1 MPRER
6 GEVREMPKC
15 RGRGKGEV
23 EAEAEMP
30 RSGNAEMP
38 RCPLHA
44 ESHLPIPPWRS
55 LRGHRRRPCASRN
68 RPHIFHL
75 PRLLLLYLL
84 LDNAGTLSSMAIASF
99 RTRVVRIITLHNS
112 NRPSSPVHLS
122 SCPVVLRLRTTT
134 TTTTTHRPCM
144 TTKTPGTP
152 TPRLFCVSLCVLL
165 AVFL

>member
-1 MPRER
+1 MSRCRGR
-6 GEVREMPKC
+6 GEGEVKQRPKCRGKEMPKC
-15 RGRGKGEV
+15 RD
-23 EAEAEMP
+23 AEILFYTQNP
-30 RSGNAEMP
+30 I
-38 RCPLHA
+38 
-44 ESHLPIPPWRS
+44 PIPPWRS

-68 RPHIFHL
+68 RPHILHL
-75 PRLLLLYLL
+75 PRLLLLLLLYLL

-99 RTRVVRIITLHNS
+99 RTRVVRIIILHNN
-112 NRPSSPVHLS
+112 NRPSSPVPQSL
-122 SCPVVLRLRTTT
+122 CPVVLRLRKTT